1 MYPLL
6 ILCILMNDINAGES
20 STAIRSLCPNNVT
33 SKWNKQNIASNLRE
47 WIKSIR
53 PEKPTNST
61 GEVCNMLTLAKYKLH
76 SNVHPEKF
84 SPYMVVIGK
93 SPRCGNYNGKYD
105 EKFIGPVWADI
116 NSQYEW
122 LINRKT
128 KRISQVSEEAAFHN
142 GLYYGVIN
150 RDPLDIG
157 KNCVNTIKG

>member
-6 ILCILMNDINAGES
+6 ILCILMNDINARES
-20 STAIRSLCPNNVT
+20 SNAIRSLCPNNVT

-53 PEKPTNST
+53 SERPNKAT
-61 GEVCNMLTLAKYKLH
+61 GEVCNMMTLAEYKLH

-93 SPRCGNYNGKYD
+93 SPRCGNVNGKYD

-128 KRISQVSEEAAFHN
+128 KRIFQVSEDAAFHN

-150 RDPLDIG
+150 RNPLDIG
-157 KNCVNTIKG
+157 KCCVNTIKV

>member
-6 ILCILMNDINAGES
+6 ILCILMNDIDAGES
-20 STAIRSLCPNNVT
+20 STVIRSLCPNNVT

-53 PEKPTNST
+53 SERPNKAT
-61 GEVCNMLTLAKYKLH
+61 GEVCNMMTLAEYKLH

-93 SPRCGNYNGKYD
+93 SPRCGNVNGKYD
-105 EKFIGPVWADI
+105 DKFIGPVWADI

-122 LINRKT
+122 LITRKS
-128 KRISQVSEEAAFHN
+128 KRISRVAEEAAFHN

-157 KNCVNTIKG
+157 KNCVNIIKL

>member
-20 STAIRSLCPNNVT
+20 SSGIRSLCPNNVT
-33 SKWNKQNIASNLRE
+33 SKWNKQNIASSLRK

-53 PEKPTNST
+53 PEMPNNVT
-61 GEVCNMLTLAKYKLH
+61 GKVCNMLTLAEYRLH

-122 LINRKT
+122 LITRKS
-128 KRISQVSEEAAFHN
+128 KRISRVAEEAAFHN

-157 KNCVNTIKG
+157 KNCVNTIKV

>member
-20 STAIRSLCPNNVT
+20 SNAIRSLCPNNVT
-33 SKWNKQNIASNLRE
+33 SKWNKQDIASSLRE

-53 PEKPTNST
+53 PEMPNNAT
-61 GEVCNMLTLAKYKLH
+61 GKVCNMLTLAEYKLH

-84 SPYMVVIGK
+84 SPYMVIIGK
-93 SPRCGNYNGKYD
+93 SPRCGNVNGKYD
-105 EKFIGPVWADI
+105 DKFIGPVWADI

-128 KRISQVSEEAAFHN
+128 KRISRLSEKAVLHN

-157 KNCVNTIKG
+157 KNCANTIKV

>member
-20 STAIRSLCPNNVT
+20 SNAIRSLCPNNVT

-53 PEKPTNST
+53 PVKQNDAT
-61 GEVCNMLTLAKYKLH
+61 GEVCNMLTLAEYKLH

-93 SPRCGNYNGKYD
+93 SPRCGNVNGKYD

-128 KRISQVSEEAAFHN
+128 KIISRVSDEAAFHN
-142 GLYYGVIN
+142 GLYYGVIS

-157 KNCVNTIKG
+157 KSCVNTIKV

>member
-1 MYPLL
+1 MYPML
-6 ILCILMNDINAGES
+6 ILCILMNDRNAGES
-20 STAIRSLCPNNVT
+20 SNAIRSLCPNNVT
-33 SKWNKQNIASNLRE
+33 SKWNKRDIASSLRE

-53 PEKPTNST
+53 PEMPNNATEK
-61 GEVCNMLTLAKYKLH
+61 VCNMLTLAEYKLH

-84 SPYMVVIGK
+84 SPYMVIIGK
-93 SPRCGNYNGKYD
+93 SPRCGNVNGKYD
-105 EKFIGPVWADI
+105 DKFIGPVWADI

-128 KRISQVSEEAAFHN
+128 KRISRLSEKAVLHN

-157 KNCVNTIKG
+157 KNCANTIKV